1 MSQKIDTR
9 ASIATLLALGVALS
23 PVSKAAAEAGASPAI
38 PGSSEGVLE
47 EIIVT
52 ATKQAQDLQ
61 KTAAAITALDGEM
74 LVYSGVTDIRAAQ
87 AFVPSVRFQAQT
99 SSTEIYI
106 RGVGSTLDLPQIEPP
121 TALNFNGIY
130 IPREATSVPLYD
142 VQQVEV
148 LPGPQ
153 GTLYGRSVMGGLVNV
168 NFARPTHEF
177 ETLALLEVGD
187 YSLFHV
193 SAAQNLPVGDTFAM
207 RLAADYLGH
216 DGYMKSG
223 ADSQKDWGARVSL
236 LYTPTDRLTAYLWAS
251 VADKGGHPANLVP
264 KGVDP
269 DTGALDPDAY
279 MNSDPWND
287 QFPEPWASVLPAGQQ
302 PQAEDQ
308 KYDNNMVSG
317 QVDYRVTDA
326 ITLTYVPSYL
336 DMSTS
341 ADYWLGAFPG
351 DQTNAF
357 RQTTQELRA
366 TGEHGWGKW
375 LAGLYYYD
383 LESHGVFTVGTFAF
397 TPSCVPPYCFAV
409 SIVDKNHLEGTAVF
423 GEATFNVSSTLRV
436 TVGGRYGED
445 KRIGAGRY
453 YDGEGFSPYDYDKD
467 FSNFDYKLGV
477 EYDLSD
483 KAMLYAVTQTGY
495 QPGTFNGYASTP
507 TLSNAVD
514 SADITA
520 YTAGIKSRLLEDRL
534 QVNNEI
540 FYYDYQNLVA
550 SAYNTSIQSNQTF
563 NMDTVTIYGDQL
575 DVIWLPTDDD
585 RVNVSVGYLHARS
598 TNFDL
603 PPNTVTWSGRTSF
616 DGYQMQ
622 YAPDWTVSAGYSHD
636 FVIGAGYLRAAVS
649 TRYESSFYA
658 DFSHT
663 PGGKQDG
670 YTKSDASV
678 TYFSADDR
686 WSVGAWIKNI
696 EDEAVIAATAGGSN
710 FPYLPQGATAFLEA
724 PRIYGLRATLAFR

>member
-1 MSQKIDTR
+1 MSRKIDTR
-9 ASIATLLALGVALS
+9 ASVATLLALGVALS
-23 PVSKAAAEAGASPAI
+23 PVSRAVAEALASPAV
-38 PGSSEGVLE
+38 PRTGEGVLE
-47 EIIVT
+47 EITVT

-74 LVYSGVTDIRAAQ
+74 LVYSGITDIRAAQ
-87 AFVPSVRFQAQT
+87 PFVPSARFQQQSNA
-99 SSTEIYI
+99 TEIYI

-153 GTLYGRSVMGGLVNV
+153 GTLYGRSVMGGTVNV
-168 NFARPTHEF
+168 MFRRPTQEF
-177 ETLALLEVGD
+177 ETLALLEVGNEA
-187 YSLFHV
+187 LFHV
-193 SAAQNLPVGDTFAM
+193 SAAQNLPVGETFAL
-207 RLAADYLGH
+207 RLAADYLEH
-216 DGYMKSG
+216 DGYMQSG
-223 ADSQKDWGARVSL
+223 ADSQKDWGARLSL
-236 LYTPTDRLTAYLWAS
+236 LWTPSDRITAYLWAA
-251 VADKGGHPANLVP
+251 VADKAGHPPNLVP
-264 KGVDP
+264 KGVKTTNVDP
-269 DTGALDPDAY
+269 PTVVLSPDSY

-287 QFPEPWASVLPAGQQ
+287 QFPAPWSAFLPFGQ

-308 KYDNNMVSG
+308 SYDNNMVSG
-317 QVDYRVTDA
+317 EVDYRLTDA

-341 ADYWLGAFPG
+341 VDYWLGAFPG

-383 LESHGVFTVGTFAF
+383 LESHGVFTFGGFELATGF
-397 TPSCVPPYCFAV
+397 PV

-423 GEATFNVSSTLRV
+423 GEATFDVSNDLRV
-436 TVGGRYGED
+436 TVGGRYGND
-445 KRIGAGRY
+445 DRIGAGRY
-453 YDGEGFSPYDYDKD
+453 FDGAGLSPYDYDQG

-477 EYDLSD
+477 EFDLSD
-483 KAMLYAVTQTGY
+483 DAMLYAVTQTGY

-520 YTAGIKSRLLEDRL
+520 YTVGIKSRLLDDRL
-534 QVNNEI
+534 QLNNEI
-540 FYYDYQNLVA
+540 FYYDYSGLVA
-550 SAYNTSIQSNQTF
+550 SAYNTVINSNQTF
-563 NMDTVTIYGDQL
+563 NVDKAEIYGDQL
-575 DVIWLPTDDD
+575 DVIYLPTDKD
-585 RVNVSVGYLHARS
+585 RLNLSVGYLHAR
-598 TNFDL
+598 TTDFDL
-603 PPNTVTWSGRTSF
+603 PDGTANY

-622 YAPDWTVSAGYSHD
+622 YAPDWTVSAGYSRD
-636 FVIGAGYLRAAVS
+636 FTIGAGYLRAALS
-649 TRYESSFYA
+649 TRYESSYYA

-663 PGGKQDG
+663 PGGKQEG
-670 YTKSDASV
+670 YTKSDASI

-710 FPYLPQGATAFLEA
+710 IPPLPEGATAFLEA
-724 PRIYGLRATLAFR
+724 PRTYGLRATLAFR